1 MERTTQKQD
10 DQLLQ
15 YLDGTLTGKE
25 KAELENLLANN
36 ANLEIRL
43 VELRNVHVVLSTKAK
58 LEQPS
63 KLFTDKVMHNL
74 DRQPVRSA
82 LSPRNGLLL
91 LCGIIVAAGAMA
103 LLLSVGVF
111 DNLNDTISLDKL
123 PIKNDYIKNPLP
135 SIPFNGKWMVN
146 GILILTLGLAFVLL
160 DRTILKPYFERRSR
174 IQF

>member
-15 YLDGTLTGKE
+15 YLDGTLTGKD
-25 KAELENLLANN
+25 KTELENLLLKN
-36 ANLEIRL
+36 AYLEIRL
-43 VELRNVHVVLSTKAK
+43 EELRKVHEVLWGKAK
-58 LEQPS
+58 LENPS

-74 DRQPVRSA
+74 DRMPVRST
-82 LSPRNGLLL
+82 LSPKNGLLL

-111 DNLNDTISLDKL
+111 DNLNDSISLDKL
-123 PIKNDYIKNPLP
+123 PLKNDFIKNPLT

-160 DRTILKPYFERRSR
+160 DRTILKPYFEKRSR
-174 IQF
+174 MEF

>member
-10 DQLLQ
+10 DQLLH
-15 YLDGTLTGKE
+15 YLDGTLTAKE
-25 KAELENLLANN
+25 KSDLETLLSKNT
-36 ANLEIRL
+36 LLGIRL
-43 VELRNVHVVLSTKAK
+43 EQLRKVHQVLGSKAR
-58 LEQPS
+58 LEHPS

-74 DRQPVRSA
+74 DRQPVRSV
-82 LSPRNGLLL
+82 LSPKNGLLL
-91 LCGIIVAAGAMA
+91 LCGILVAAGAMA

-111 DNLNDTISLDKL
+111 DNLNDTINLENIPL
-123 PIKNDYIKNPLP
+123 KNDLIKNPLP
-135 SIPFNGKWMVN
+135 SIPFDGKWMVN

>member
-25 KAELENLLANN
+25 KNEVENLLSKNVY
-36 ANLEIRL
+36 LKIRL
-43 VELRNVHVVLSTKAK
+43 EELHKVHSLLVSKAR

-63 KLFTDKVMHNL
+63 KLFTDKVMHNM
-74 DRQPVRSA
+74 DRVAVGST
-82 LSPRNGLLL
+82 LSPKNGLFL

-123 PIKNDYIKNPLP
+123 PVKNDFIKNPLP

-146 GILILTLGLAFVLL
+146 GILVFTMGLAFVLL
-160 DRTILKPYFERRSR
+160 DRTILKPYFEKRSR
-174 IQF
+174 MQF

>member
-25 KAELENLLANN
+25 KTELENLLVNN
-36 ANLEIRL
+36 TNLEIRL
-43 VELRNVHVVLSTKAK
+43 EELRKVHVVLSSKAK

-74 DRQPVRSA
+74 DRLPVRSN
-82 LSPRNGLLL
+82 LSPKNGLFL
-91 LCGIIVAAGAMA
+91 LCGIIVAAGGMA
-103 LLLSVGVF
+103 LLLSLGVF

-123 PIKNDYIKNPLP
+123 PVKNDFIKNTLPAIPL
-135 SIPFNGKWMVN
+135 NGKWMVN
-146 GILILTLGLAFVLL
+146 AILILTLGLAFVLL
-160 DRTILKPYFERRSR
+160 DRTILKPYFESR
-174 IQF
+174 QRMQF